1 MNKMSEDED
10 NRKKRLRRE
19 ELLAQDTDED
29 EPESGVNLK
38 KARFARRKVTKM
50 SDASSLKSAPLSV
63 PSVLPPPEQMLTQVV
78 RYAVDEDA
86 ATRAGLEKILERH
99 QTHYCDFDYLHT
111 LDTLNKTSASASDV
125 FFAKLNDS
133 AVSIKV
139 AYKTLNAKLAKDN
152 SLPIERV
159 NYRLMNNLLVNHW
172 SPHVIAYVGSFG
184 CSTETA
190 MKKLPRNIAD
200 HINETLP
207 TEAQLKNKIAKLKR
221 TQNLDTQDLE
231 VYEDLLANSQFDR
244 VKRNSL
250 ITEIAELKRKQNLD
264 KRKLEEYEDLL
275 TKLPLFDRKNIDF
288 LITERA
294 QTKTM
299 LYDWLQENHSYDEN
313 MNVIF
318 QLLYTFEVFNR
329 IGFRHNDAHTSNIFV
344 EEHSQPQTFDYN
356 VDGVNFTLKTKYF
369 VKIFDFDKSAFNC
382 DPKNIN
388 PAYYDLIV
396 NYQQFLK
403 DAGLPQFGP
412 DGCQNTVIRPDGGLC
427 DHVGQCNGINK
438 KYDTFMTL
446 SMIQYQMEVRK
457 NTRVANFIHK
467 HINGAT
473 KHAFEHSYL
482 VTFDANGDRVS
493 DYVPT
498 DDEMSP
504 TIDILLD
511 QQGFGQFKALPE
523 PLSHP
528 QYKLP
533 LPLKPRTPKVPI
545 LEPAKSWWSSWW

>member
-1 MNKMSEDED
+1 MNEDED

-38 KARFARRKVTKM
+38 KARLARRKLTKM
-50 SDASSLKSAPLSV
+50 SDASSLKSASLSVSV
-63 PSVLPPPEQMLTQVV
+63 PSVLPPPEQMMTQVV

-86 ATRAGLEKILERH
+86 ATRAGLEKILERN

-111 LDTLNKTSASASDV
+111 LETFNKTSASASDV

-133 AVSIKV
+133 AVSIKA
-139 AYKTLNAKLAKDN
+139 AYKTLNSKLAKDN

-190 MKKLPRNIAD
+190 MKKLPRNVAV
-200 HINETLP
+200 HIDETLP
-207 TEAQLKNKIAKLKR
+207 TQFELKIK
-221 TQNLDTQDLE
+221 
-231 VYEDLLANSQFDR
+231 
-244 VKRNSL
+244 
-250 ITEIAELKRKQNLD
+250 IAELKRRKEDLD
-264 KRKLEEYEDLL
+264 KHEARKLEEYEDLL
-275 TKLPLFDRKNIDF
+275 RKLPIFDRKNLDF

-299 LYDWLQENHSYDEN
+299 LYDWLQENHSYDEI
-313 MNVIF
+313 MNVMF

-329 IGFRHNDAHTSNIFV
+329 IGFRHNDAHTNNIFV
-344 EEHSQPQTFDYN
+344 EEHSKPQTFDYN

-396 NYQQFLK
+396 NYQQFLR

-457 NTRVANFIHK
+457 NTRVANFIYK

-473 KHAFEHSYL
+473 KHAFDYSYL
-482 VTFDANGDRVS
+482 VTLDANGDRIG

-511 QQGFGQFKALPE
+511 PQGFGQFKAQPQ